1 MFETY
6 NFFCTL
12 RQNSCNNLYMY
23 NTTYKNTQQNHFINA
38 KNKQSVE
45 THCPGGFSEECP
57 SGQACYG
64 GLSCNVKDI
73 LEAIEEASGG
83 SADSETSEVAN
94 KIDKHSPK
102 RHNFCGTSWGD
113 ANGKCSIW

>member
-1 MFETY
+1 MFH
-6 NFFCTL
+6 TL
-12 RQNSCNNLYMY
+12 RQLHATIYTCTINNIQKH
-23 NTTYKNTQQNHFINA
+23 TTKPFHKC

-64 GLSCNVKDI
+64 GLSCNIKDI
-73 LEAIEEASGG
+73 LETIEEASGG
-83 SADSETSEVAN
+83 SDGETSEVAN
-94 KIDKHSPK
+94 RIDKHSPK